1 MKMLPASLLT
11 LFAIALP
18 TSAAEGLASILG
30 EESKVSQIGT
40 GYKFTEGPVWLPVK
54 KILVFS
60 DIPNSVQMQWD
71 PDEGGSKLREVEAT
85 NGNLLDLEGNLL
97 SCQHAGRNVI
107 RWKADGTHEVLA
119 SEYKGKKL
127 NSPNDLAIRSDGS
140 IWFTDPTY
148 GLGKNKASQEIEGQ
162 NVYRLDPKSG
172 AVTLVYGGFDMPNGI
187 AFSPDEKRVYISDTG
202 KVGKIRAF
210 DIKDD
215 NTLSEV
221 VFELDIR
228 CDGMCIDVKGNIY
241 TTSRGGIHVF
251 DKSGKKLGVI
261 ETPEHPANVCFGGA
275 TYEHLFITA
284 RTSLYSISVKIPGAK
299 PKAAKW

>member
-1 MKMLPASLLT
+1 MKRLQASLLT

-18 TSAAEGLASILG
+18 VAADDGLASILG
-30 EESKVSQIGT
+30 EESKVARIGT
-40 GYKFTEGPVWLPVK
+40 GYKFTEGPVWLPAK
-54 KILVFS
+54 KILIFS

-71 PDEGGSKLREVEAT
+71 PDEGDSKLRKVEAT
-85 NGNLLDLEGNLL
+85 NGNLLDLDGNLL

-148 GLGKNKASQEIEGQ
+148 GLGNSKQEVDGQ

-172 AVTLVYGGFDMPNGI
+172 AVTMVYAGFDMPNGI

-210 DIKDD
+210 DIKAD
-215 NTLSEV
+215 NTLSDV
-221 VFELDIR
+221 VFELDVR
-228 CDGMCIDVKGNIY
+228 CDGMCVDVKGNIY
-241 TTSRGGIHVF
+241 TTAGGGIHVF
-251 DKSGKKLGVI
+251 GKSGKKLGVI
-261 ETPEHPANVCFGGA
+261 KTPEHPANVCFGGVA
-275 TYEHLFITA
+275 YQHLFITA
-284 RTSLYSISVKIPGAK
+284 RTSLYRIAVKIPGAK
-299 PKAAKW
+299 PMAARW

>member
-1 MKMLPASLLT
+1 MKILPASLLT

-18 TSAAEGLASILG
+18 TSADEGLAAILG
-30 EESKVSQIGT
+30 KESKVAKIGT
-40 GYKFTEGPVWLPVK
+40 GYKFTEGPVWLPAK
-54 KILVFS
+54 KTLVFS
-60 DIPNSVQMQWD
+60 DIPNSVQMQWV
-71 PDEGGSKLREVEAT
+71 PDKGDSKLRDVEAT
-85 NGNLLDLEGNLL
+85 NGNLLDLDGNLL

-119 SEYKGKKL
+119 SEYKGKKF

-148 GLGKNKASQEIEGQ
+148 GLGRNKDKQEIDGQ

-172 AVTLVYGGFDMPNGI
+172 AVTLVYAGFDMPNGI

-202 KVGKIRAF
+202 KVGKVRAF

-215 NTLSEV
+215 NSLSEV
-221 VFELDIR
+221 VFELDVR

-241 TTSRGGIHVF
+241 TTSSGGIHVF
-251 DKSGKKLGVI
+251 DKTGKKLGI
-261 ETPEHPANVCFGGA
+261 IKTPENPANVCFGGL
-275 TYEHLFITA
+275 TYKDLFITA
-284 RTSLYSISVKIPGAK
+284 RTSLYHISVKIPGAK
-299 PKAAKW
+299 PKSAKW